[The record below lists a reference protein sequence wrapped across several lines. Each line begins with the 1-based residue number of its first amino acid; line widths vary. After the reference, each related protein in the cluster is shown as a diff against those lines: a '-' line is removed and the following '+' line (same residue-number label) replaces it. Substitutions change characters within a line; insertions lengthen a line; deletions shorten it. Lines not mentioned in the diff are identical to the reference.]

1 MSYRP
6 RGKGFQLDI
15 THSGSRYRT
24 QICGDKSDAI
34 IAEQLCIK
42 YLREGKQWE
51 DIEKLLDTSK
61 RERTVGAIFNKI
73 KHTYN
78 DKHGL
83 QTTSNVVKLLGDNFK
98 IEDINEDV
106 VDSLISQWKD
116 LGNSNATCNRK
127 LAGLSKLL
135 SYAKKR
141 RLIKHKP
148 EIEWLKEGLGRM
160 RYIKPDEEKRLINIL
175 KSLSHY
181 DLADMVQVA
190 CDTGF
195 RKSELKRI
203 NIEKDLDGN
212 RLTCNA
218 TKNDLI
224 RTITLTERSLK
235 ILKRRSNLPFAD
247 ITDDYLRA
255 AWNRAKI
262 KMGLE
267 NDHQFTFH
275 CTRHTC
281 ASRLVQSNVP
291 IQVVQQWLGHKTIK
305 MTLRYSHLAPH
316 NFEEAGK
323 ALDVINQ
330 CDPGRDLAAIER

>member
-127 LAGLSKLL
+127 LAGLSKL
-135 SYAKKR
+135 S
-141 RLIKHKP
+141 LIH
-148 EIEWLKEGLGRM
+148 I
-160 RYIKPDEEKRLINIL
+160 
-175 KSLSHY
+175 
-181 DLADMVQVA
+181 
-190 CDTGF
+190 
-195 RKSELKRI
+195 
-203 NIEKDLDGN
+203 
-212 RLTCNA
+212 
-218 TKNDLI
+218 
-224 RTITLTERSLK
+224 
-235 ILKRRSNLPFAD
+235 
-247 ITDDYLRA
+247 
-255 AWNRAKI
+255 
-262 KMGLE
+262 
-267 NDHQFTFH
+267 
-275 CTRHTC
+275 
-281 ASRLVQSNVP
+281 
-291 IQVVQQWLGHKTIK
+291 
-305 MTLRYSHLAPH
+305 
-316 NFEEAGK
+316 
-323 ALDVINQ
+323 
-330 CDPGRDLAAIER
+330 